1 MSTPAKSAARKPAAV
16 ATAVAAAAVHDITPP
31 TEAEFAAM
39 DVDTKLVAVF
49 EVILAVFG
57 MLKNN
62 SKPSRVG
69 AANASPSKSRTTT
82 SAEKFPARCRLET
95 IMVTFLLALFN
106 RHPNNFAEVARLFKE
121 FARRLSDNLSAR
133 CGIPM
138 TDYTVYDAKVD
149 EVIEAIRTTE
159 KLGKR
164 ELTKHITE
172 IVNTWVA
179 ANTAVGTYIMDIHK
193 QDLKDLGFSDKPA
206 EMSVIRSSVFK
217 CGQGTHRLNGVPT
230 STHPR
235 FEIVEIEAGAS
246 AAPAARAAVDTPAP
260 AAAKSRAA
268 TTPRVV
274 VPAAPTP
281 ARDFVDPTEETI
293 DVLEGQH

>member
-16 ATAVAAAAVHDITPP
+16 AAAHAVPPPP
-31 TEAEFAAM
+31 TDAEFVAM
-39 DVDTKLVAVF
+39 DVDTKLVAIF
-49 EVILAVFG
+49 EY
-57 MLKNN
+57 LKNN
-62 SKPSRVG
+62 SKPGRAN
-69 AANASPSKSRTTT
+69 AAAASPSKSRTTT
-82 SAEKFPARCRLET
+82 NAENFPARCRLET
-95 IMVTFLLALFN
+95 VMVTFLLALFN

-138 TDYTVYDAKVD
+138 TDYAVYDAKVD

-164 ELTKHITE
+164 ELTKHITD

-179 ANTAVGTYIMDIHK
+179 ANAAVGTYIMDIHK
-193 QDLKDLGFSDKPA
+193 QDLKDLGLSDKPA
-206 EMSVIRSSVFK
+206 EMSVIRSSIFK

-260 AAAKSRAA
+260 AKPRAA